1 MCNNFKTLHNHD
13 LLISF
18 LFVWDADFFPSLL
31 LLLKPLLELFFWLIT
46 LWAIWKCRG
55 ESMLKRRLS
64 MLLKLLTTASSWS
77 WYVKK
82 QWLGIIFLW
91 SCKPICNWTRFVY
104 CREWQV
110 LISMKVNTERECCWW
125 GSSFLCNDWMG
136 NQIALGCYGWRA

>member
-55 ESMLKRRLS
+55 ESMVEEKAVNAS
-64 MLLKLLTTASSWS
+64 QAFNYCKLM
-77 WYVKK
+77 VM
-82 QWLGIIFLW
+82 I
-91 SCKPICNWTRFVY
+91 CK
-104 CREWQV
+104 EA
-110 LISMKVNTERECCWW
+110 MA
-125 GSSFLCNDWMG
+125 G
-136 NQIALGCYGWRA
+136 NHFFTKL